1 MQTIKIGGVDREII
15 LRHRQVNRFKRQYN
29 RIYSYQFNK
38 LVNDTYPDKKVLKG
52 LSQDEMMELVK
63 KNANI
68 FSQASFS
75 IPDWFWYQIV
85 YVSLVK
91 RGVWPFR
98 RPYRSWR
105 DMAQDIR
112 KDEYFAI
119 VHFVASQI
127 LDLNVPVV
135 KEVDKKKGEDQ
146 Q

>member
-29 RIYSYQFNK
+29 RIYSYRFNK

-52 LSQDEMMELVK
+52 MSQEEMTELVK
-63 KNANI
+63 KNAEI
-68 FSQASFS
+68 FNRASFS
-75 IPDWFWYQIV
+75 IPDWFWYKTV
-85 YVSLVK
+85 YRSLVK
-91 RGVWPFR
+91 RGLWPVR

-105 DMAQDIR
+105 EMAQDIR

-119 VHFVASQI
+119 VHFVASEI

-135 KEVDKKKGEDQ
+135 NVDKKKEI
-146 Q
+146 